1 VAVRGWIV
9 DKSAAARGSDPVV
22 SGQLIELAG
31 LLYVCPVGEL
41 ELLYSARS
49 ARDYD
54 ARRSQLHSNFRTAA
68 APSDVFERAL
78 RLQRDLAHHHGMW
91 HRIPIPDLLIAENG
105 SPRCVRSSCAGSAR
119 DHRVGN
125 ALAGVGP
132 TDAVKARSIS
142 LPGRRDRR
150 PWLARAIRSARR

>member
-1 VAVRGWIV
+1 MAVRGWIV
-9 DKSAAARGSDPVV
+9 DKSATARGSDPVV

-91 HRIPIPDLLIAENG
+91 HRIPIPDLLIAETALHHDLG
-105 SPRCVRSSCAGSAR
+105 VMHVDGDFERIAEVRPL
-119 DHRVGN
+119 V
-125 ALAGVGP
+125 V
-132 TDAVKARSIS
+132 
-142 LPGRRDRR
+142 RR
-150 PWLARAIRSARR
+150 LG